1 MKIENYHN
9 RPRCIRDRNLFGI
22 LLNSECH
29 NRGATIYLMDEPI
42 SHLRKIDYLIVFI
55 LSAATFPLFYLFIIS
70 LMVHSGRKEPNLL
83 LALTCFALMV
93 GALLKMIFVFKR
105 VKSWI
110 ASVTWSLLSILSS
123 SIVWLA
129 ILRICGAYNSL

>member
-1 MKIENYHN
+1 
-9 RPRCIRDRNLFGI
+9 
-22 LLNSECH
+22 
-29 NRGATIYLMDEPI
+29 MDEPI